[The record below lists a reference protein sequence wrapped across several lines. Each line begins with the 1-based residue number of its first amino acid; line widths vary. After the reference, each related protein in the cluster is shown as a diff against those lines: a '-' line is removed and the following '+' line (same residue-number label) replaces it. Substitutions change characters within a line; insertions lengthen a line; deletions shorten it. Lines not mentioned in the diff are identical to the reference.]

1 MSAIHT
7 LRLRWLLLGIA
18 AVVIVGASELPAHAQ
33 KPPHVSWKFPNLN
46 PLAPKPN
53 GERAIAAQVI
63 DPFGLLPGTSNART
77 KTAAFNAPPATSTL
91 DKMTAGTKRMA
102 SKTADFLNPFN
113 DGQKQQPQFRDEN
126 VTGSNGLFH
135 QQANGRNKQPQPSKS
150 WLPGWGGSQ
159 PKSDT
164 KPTVNGFLAQPRVQ
178 P

>member
-18 AVVIVGASELPAHAQ
+18 VVAIVGASESPAHAQ
-33 KPPHVSWKFPNLN
+33 KPPHVSWKFPNMN

-53 GERAIAAQVI
+53 GERSTAAQVI

-77 KTAAFNAPPATSTL
+77 KTAAFNAPPATKTL
-91 DKMTAGTKRMA
+91 DKMTAGTKRFA
-102 SKTADFLNPFN
+102 SQTADFLNPFN
-113 DGQKQQPQFRDEN
+113 DGEKQPQVRDEN

-135 QQANGRNKQPQPSKS
+135 QQANRRSNQQQQASQSSWFPS
-150 WLPGWGGSQ
+150 WGGSQ
-159 PKSDT
+159 PKES
-164 KPTVNGFLAQPRVQ
+164 KPTVNGFLAQPRVM